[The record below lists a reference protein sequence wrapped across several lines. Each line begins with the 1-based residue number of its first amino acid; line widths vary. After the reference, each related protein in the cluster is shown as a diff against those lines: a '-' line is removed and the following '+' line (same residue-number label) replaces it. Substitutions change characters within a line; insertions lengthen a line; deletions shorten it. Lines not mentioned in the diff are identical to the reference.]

1 MDRNAPED
9 VLNRMLPTIVLL
21 ILSAHPEAEAAIV
34 DRNTLPPDVAQHTV
48 YLSLLDCPPTKRDE
62 LENALKFIVPSLS
75 SKVYLADQIPL
86 RIEGTNLLRLD
97 LQGLGWESTYP
108 SVIAQQYVPS
118 YRPDLVHAKAVPLVV
133 SGLWFAAN
141 VIDPVESGNS
151 QDLLL
156 YGAKP
161 PADVDSFLKFWGIQN
176 DTEFVFGLIEGQSGV
191 ASQRTRL
198 IENRPGAK
206 RNVGWLT
213 RDSAIVAG
221 KTDPLENLPNKVAF
235 DAQEIIVQFPKWS
248 AGRSGYL
255 QSYFLANG
263 AGKAQIK
270 APADIVVDHIGIRGP
285 EIRNTFSC
293 IICHTQGINPPTSD
307 QFKTYIEAGAKVA
320 FLKKEDQRRVDQ
332 YLTSDVAKEVDACQ
346 KQYADGIRLC
356 NNLTPEDNQRCFV
369 EVIQTFDQDVTLEQA
384 ARELYCEP
392 RDLSL
397 ALAFY
402 SRTQTLTGRLA
413 LLAQGRPITRQQW
426 KTSFKQAQEIEYLW
440 SQNK

>member
-1 MDRNAPED
+1 
-9 VLNRMLPTIVLL
+9 MLQTLALL
-21 ILSAHPEAEAAIV
+21 ILAAHPESDAAIA
-34 DRNTLPPDVAQHTV
+34 DRATLPPDVSQHTV

-97 LQGLGWESTYP
+97 LAGLGWESTYP
-108 SVIAQQYVPS
+108 TVLAQQYVPS
-118 YRPDLVHAKAVPLVV
+118 WRPDLVHAKAIPLVT

-141 VIDPVESGNS
+141 VIDPIESGNA

-156 YGAKP
+156 YGGKP
-161 PADVDSFLKFWGIQN
+161 PTDVDSFLKFWGIQN

-213 RDSAIVAG
+213 RDSAVVAG
-221 KTDPLENLPNKVAF
+221 KSDPLENLPNKVTF
-235 DAQEIIVQFPKWS
+235 DAQEVIVQHVKWS
-248 AGRSGYL
+248 GGRSGYL

-263 AGKAQIK
+263 VGKRQEK
-270 APADIVVDHIGIRGP
+270 APANIVVDHIGLRGP

-293 IICHTQGINPPTSD
+293 IVCHTQGINPPTSD

-320 FLKKEDQRRVDQ
+320 FLKKDDQRRVDQ
-332 YLTSDVAKEVDACQ
+332 YMTSDVAKEVETCQ
-346 KQYADGIRLC
+346 KQYADGIRMC
-356 NNLTPEDNQRCFV
+356 NGLSPEDNQRCFV
-369 EVIQTFDQDVTLEQA
+369 EVIQTYDQDVTLAQA

-392 RDLSL
+392 RDLQL
-397 ALAFY
+397 ALAY
-402 SRTQTLTGRLA
+402 WSRTQTLTGRLA
-413 LLAQGRPITRQQW
+413 LLAQGESISRNQW
-426 KTSFKQAQEIEYLW
+426 KTSYQFAQQVLYKW
-440 SQNK
+440 THQSN